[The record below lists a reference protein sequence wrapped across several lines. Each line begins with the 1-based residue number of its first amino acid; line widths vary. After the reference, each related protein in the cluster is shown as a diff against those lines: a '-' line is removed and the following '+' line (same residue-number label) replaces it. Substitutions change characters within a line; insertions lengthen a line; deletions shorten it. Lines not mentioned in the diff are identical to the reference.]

1 MKCEVIQDLLS
12 CYVDGTCSDETKKL
26 VEEHLNECEECRK
39 LYEELANVSY
49 EVYPMM
55 HETKPF
61 LKVKRDFLKKLLLI
75 LCVFSLIF
83 VFAGSTIVGTIMKER
98 MKWYVNENY
107 AHLNLEMTSFSYRD
121 PSAQGFGVNNAYYYA
136 SFTDPNQ
143 IDMNFAVFTEGFFLK
158 IVDNYDHQI
167 NEKYSVIWRLVEEYQ
182 NDVDFLLK
190 KEFKDV
196 YVCCSVGLSDESQY
210 DYHEISLNQKY
221 DRSVDQHIPMALYI
235 EVSEQSTDE
244 LVAFLK
250 EEGFNPPDLTIALV
264 DENKGS

>member
-12 CYVDGTCSDETKKL
+12 CYVDGTCSKETKRL

-39 LYEELANVSY
+39 LYEELVDVNNQI
-49 EVYPMM
+49 YPTIN
-55 HETKPF
+55 ETKPF
-61 LKVKRDFLKKLLLI
+61 LKVKRNFLKKLLLI

-158 IVDNYDHQI
+158 IIDNYEHQI

-182 NDVDFLLK
+182 NDVHSLLK
-190 KEFKDV
+190 REFNDIFIG
-196 YVCCSVGLSDESQY
+196 CSVGLGDETGY
-210 DYHEISLNQKY
+210 DYSGLSLNQHY
-221 DRSVDQHIPMALYI
+221 ERQVDQHIPMALYI
-235 EVSEQSTDE
+235 EVNKQPTDE
-244 LVAFLK
+244 LLAFLK

-264 DENKGS
+264 DEK